1 MKLVKLEVQNYRSLF
16 ADAAGRHLV
25 LDLGDGVNC
34 IVGPNNC
41 GKSNIFRALAVALD
55 PDFRFDRAKDMP
67 ASTAW
72 AKPTITLTFHVPR
85 RGRGNSES
93 TLLRHLESYER
104 SAQPNARATY
114 ASQGIVKY
122 KVTIEGGEDSV
133 GRRRATFVASGA
145 GAISLPDEDPL
156 AKRAIAQFHKC
167 LHFVLIESG
176 QSLGSLLEGK
186 FRDFLRSVLNDELRA
201 DYRAAERHRA
211 EYVERIQSGLLQ
223 PLTTRIMKEL
233 KELFPEVTAVSLRPD
248 VGDLEDT
255 LARMHVDV
263 TDLMETD
270 LADKGTGV
278 RGGVLVA
285 MLRHLADAS
294 RRSMLFAI
302 EEPEAF
308 LHPGAQE
315 RLREDLEQLAKR
327 ADVSLL
333 VTTHSPFIVSRRE
346 EARVFALDKN
356 TDGRTEVVASA
367 TGAQPQA
374 GVLGGL
380 FRDRLIV
387 DVLDRAAAVPASARA
402 VVVVEGDTDEC
413 YLRLAAERA
422 GRPELIADLTFVQAG
437 TGIGGEHAGGAALA
451 AMQALVTKATAGVPV
466 VAIFDNDEPGREAHR
481 MLRLIGEKTKEWK
494 DGRTLFTYR
503 VVFPASS
510 GDFPFEAEDLWPN
523 HLVEAFIAE
532 RGEDGVLKR
541 KQVRPNP
548 IGGWQYDL
556 DPKVK
561 GDFVEFLR
569 QQTAAKDTALWVDL
583 IGKIRSG
590 LGLPDPVAPAA
601 TTARELEEPL
611 DLVEETGG
619 EGGRLHRAV
628 WPLPGGRAHWKESL
642 DEMLSA
648 LVAGPMTVAAAAEW
662 LVQRYPTVTS
672 ERGARS
678 YWIVPAAFDL
688 VSWRRGMISLTA
700 LGKDYLTER
709 RPDDLGRA
717 ILGHAWGVRE
727 MLEHLAVADASTS
740 ELAEVLNDLG
750 ARWETDRQVVYRL
763 RWLEHCGW
771 VERDRAGLWKATPTG
786 AWALG

>member
-1 MKLVKLEVQNYRSLF
+1 MVEIRGLDVYDPTTGEVRSSSTDDIACWFIDTDYDGEGFFVRHAYFTGADDPYDKLRRALRADIDEDAWATLYSTVSRPFPRPSTGKIAVKVINHYGDEVLRSTRCGVKLVKLEVQNYRSLF

-67 ASTAW
+67 ASTVW

-156 AKRAIAQFHKC
+156 AKRAIAEFHKC

-211 EYVERIQSGLLQ
+211 EYVERIQSGLLE

-327 ADVSLL
+327 VDVSLL

-422 GRPELIADLTFVQAG
+422 GRP
-437 TGIGGEHAGGAALA
+437 
-451 AMQALVTKATAGVPV
+451 
-466 VAIFDNDEPGREAHR
+466 
-481 MLRLIGEKTKEWK
+481 
-494 DGRTLFTYR
+494 
-503 VVFPASS
+503 SS
-510 GDFPFEAEDLWPN
+510 
-523 HLVEAFIAE
+523 
-532 RGEDGVLKR
+532 
-541 KQVRPNP
+541 
-548 IGGWQYDL
+548 
-556 DPKVK
+556 
-561 GDFVEFLR
+561 
-569 QQTAAKDTALWVDL
+569 
-583 IGKIRSG
+583 S
-590 LGLPDPVAPAA
+590 
-601 TTARELEEPL
+601 
-611 DLVEETGG
+611 
-619 EGGRLHRAV
+619 
-628 WPLPGGRAHWKESL
+628 
-642 DEMLSA
+642 
-648 LVAGPMTVAAAAEW
+648 
-662 LVQRYPTVTS
+662 PT
-672 ERGARS
+672 
-678 YWIVPAAFDL
+678 
-688 VSWRRGMISLTA
+688 
-700 LGKDYLTER
+700 
-709 RPDDLGRA
+709 
-717 ILGHAWGVRE
+717 
-727 MLEHLAVADASTS
+727 
-740 ELAEVLNDLG
+740 
-750 ARWETDRQVVYRL
+750 
-763 RWLEHCGW
+763 
-771 VERDRAGLWKATPTG
+771 
-786 AWALG
+786 